1 MVANCVVLAYNRVTK
16 FCKQGGAVV
25 NKRSGERAMLLV
37 LALLLSVLGGMLS
50 AMLLIYPDLVAKESA
65 QKLIFFGGLTILGL
79 GLVLLVISCVKI
91 SLAIQ
96 SRRASKEAL
105 QKMQTENARKQ
116 GSQRYIPADSAHAPV
131 LLGEKQP
138 IEDKFAEIAKMDKT
152 QFVVYVAKLFS
163 NKGYNVKFTP
173 VLDNFGVDLIV
184 TRGEKVIGVS
194 CILSQKV
201 LCEQDVAFVAE
212 SRKFYHLEGTMAL
225 TNTFFDRS
233 ALEFA
238 RKEKISLVDR
248 NLLVEDFMR

>member
-1 MVANCVVLAYNRVTK
+1 M
-16 FCKQGGAVV
+16 

-116 GSQRYIPADSAHAPV
+116 GSQRYIPADSTHAPV